1 MKKSLFLLLAL
12 LVAGCSGTSESD
24 SPTIEMY
31 QCGDYTIYLDPY
43 IEKTYDLSGGLLTKE
58 DMEPVELNS
67 SDIVK
72 WPMIVDG
79 DGKTEIW
86 SKTLKTADSN
96 IIFQMMRY
104 EAEDKTLGTEAIF
117 SEKGIFRNGMQHIDC
132 EFIGTK

>member
-1 MKKSLFLLLAL
+1 MKKSLFLMLAL
-12 LVAGCSGTSESD
+12 LVAACSGSAKND
-24 SPTIEMY
+24 GPTIEMY

-43 IEKTYDLSGGLLTKE
+43 VEKTYDLSGGLLTR
-58 DMEPVELNS
+58 DGMEPVELNS

-104 EAEDKTLGTEAIF
+104 ESEDKTLGTETIF
-117 SEKGIFRNGMQHIDC
+117 SENGIFRNGMQHIEC